1 MVSLQR
7 PLSTPV
13 LIGRDDLLALGRR
26 RTEDARAG
34 HGQLVFLAGEAGI
47 GKSRLL
53 GAISRDATRNGM
65 RVVQAGAFASDLEL
79 PGAVLLDLGHAL
91 ATARLGAHRAA
102 GAAMLASL
110 VEAPPAD
117 DPRRQRRFLVLEIVD
132 RIAGLAAGERPVMV
146 ALEDLHWA
154 DDLTLEMLGRLARRL
169 ADLRMLI
176 VGTYRSDE
184 LYPGLPMRA
193 LRARLLTQRQAEEVK
208 LARLTV
214 EQTGQMAK
222 LILEAEMP
230 PSSRFIED
238 LQRRSDGIPLHVEE
252 ILGATKLDA
261 DAADAGAP
269 SVPDTLTDAVLR
281 RRELLSP
288 GAARIADAAAVIGR
302 SFDLDL
308 VAAVAGDP
316 PDQAAAAIAELESR
330 FFVVPIG
337 AAGWFELRHALI
349 RDALALAVPISQRR
363 RLHELVARQVA
374 ARPTLADAGFL
385 SAHFEAAGLYTEAHA
400 HARRAAAAAA
410 GLSAHREALGLYRRA
425 IRCAPADLPVIE
437 QADLLAAC
445 AAEEAATDDNQAAAA
460 SYGTARRMLL
470 AADEPGRAAAL
481 LPSLVDARHLLGASF
496 DVRVAML
503 RGGLAEIGPEP
514 DAGDDEAVRLR
525 GRLTAGLAAAY
536 MLDRRLDDGAEQ
548 GERAIRLAVAAGDET
563 TEINA
568 MTTLGAVL
576 SVSGRTGGL
585 EMLEEAVR
593 RARAARLEAEAARA
607 YRMLGSLASV
617 MVEYE
622 RGERWLREGIE
633 YAERTEQWNHR
644 HYMAAHLGHVLW
656 ASGEWKQAD
665 EITRH
670 VNADGRGGITTRITA
685 LHVLGYLALGRGEWD
700 AAESSLSEAREL
712 GEGMSELQRFSP
724 ALWGLAEAA
733 HLQGRHQVAI
743 DLTAAGQRASAA
755 VRDAAYLFPFLVTGT
770 RARLAVRDL
779 GEATRWFNE
788 VSAGLTDRSIAGTLP
803 AVDHARGLIDMAR
816 GSTGRAREAL
826 ASARAAW
833 IERHRAW
840 EGCAAAIDLARC
852 ELRTN
857 RPALAASLIAEA
869 KAAAEA
875 MGAVPLLGLADEL
888 DSSIRARGVED
899 DPWAP
904 LTSREFEV
912 ASLIAAGR
920 TNREIAVELRI
931 TPKTV
936 ASHVEHILGRLGADR
951 RTEIAAWVVSVRP
964 EAPSGRS

>member
-1 MVSLQR
+1 VVSLQR

-26 RTEDARAG
+26 RAEDARAG

-53 GAISRDATRNGM
+53 GAISRDARRNGM

-79 PGAVLLDLGHAL
+79 PGAVLLDLGHGL
-91 ATARLGAHRAA
+91 ATARVKAHRAA

-110 VEAPPAD
+110 VETPPAD
-117 DPRRQRRFLVLEIVD
+117 DPRRRRRFLVLEIVD
-132 RIAGLAAGERPVMV
+132 RIADLAAGESPVMV

-154 DDLTLEMLGRLARRL
+154 DDLTLETLGHLARRL
-169 ADLRMLI
+169 ANLPMLI

-184 LYPGLPMRA
+184 LYPGLPMRD

-208 LARLTV
+208 LARLTM
-214 EQTGQMAK
+214 EQTGQMAR
-222 LILEAEMP
+222 LILEPEMP

-238 LQRRSDGIPLHVEE
+238 LQLRSDGIPLHVEE
-252 ILGATKLDA
+252 ILGATKFDA
-261 DAADAGAP
+261 DAADTAAP
-269 SVPDTLTDAVLR
+269 SVPDTLTDAILR
-281 RRELLSP
+281 RRAILRP

-308 VAAVAGDP
+308 VAAVTGDP
-316 PDQAAAAIAELESR
+316 PDQAAAAIAELETR
-330 FFVVPIG
+330 FFVVPTG

-349 RDALALAVPISQRR
+349 RDALEMALPISQRR
-363 RLHELVARQVA
+363 RLHELVARQAA
-374 ARPTLADAGFL
+374 ARPRLADDGYL
-385 SAHFEAAGLYTEAHA
+385 SAHFEAAGLSTEAYA

-410 GLSAHREALGLYRRA
+410 GMSAHREALGLYRRA
-425 IRCAPADLPVIE
+425 IRCVPTDLPVVE
-437 QADLLAAC
+437 QAELLASC
-445 AAEEAATDDNQAAAA
+445 AAEEAATDDNESAAA

-481 LPSLVDARHLLGASF
+481 LPSLVDARHLSGDSF

-514 DAGDDEAVRLR
+514 DGDDDAVRLR
-525 GRLTAGLAAAY
+525 GRLTAGLAAAF
-536 MLDRRLDDGAEQ
+536 MLDRRLDDGAEH

-568 MTTLGAVL
+568 MSTLGAVL
-576 SVSGRTGGL
+576 SVSGRTDGWG
-585 EMLEEAVR
+585 MLEEAVR

-607 YRMLGSLASV
+607 YRMLGTLASV

-670 VNADGRGGITTRITA
+670 VIADGRGGITTRITA
-685 LHVLGYLALGRGEWD
+685 LHVLGYLALGRGEWE
-700 AAESSLSEAREL
+700 AAESALSEAREL
-712 GEGMSELQRFSP
+712 GEGMSELQRYSP

-733 HLQGRHQVAI
+733 HLRGHQQEAI

-755 VRDAAYLFPFLVTGT
+755 VRDAAYLFPFLITGT
-770 RARLAVRDL
+770 RARLAVGAL

-788 VSAGLTDRSIAGTLP
+788 LSAALMGRSIAGTLP
-803 AVDHARGLIDMAR
+803 AVDHARGLIDLAR
-816 GSTGRAREAL
+816 GSTGRARDAL

-833 IERHRAW
+833 IERRRAW
-840 EGCAAAIDLARC
+840 EGCAATIDLARC
-852 ELRTN
+852 ELRAK
-857 RPALAASLIAEA
+857 RPAVAAALIAEA

-875 MGAVPLLGLADEL
+875 MGAVPLIGLADEL
-888 DSSIRARGVED
+888 DGSIRARGVEHE
-899 DPWAP
+899 PWAP

-920 TNREIAVELRI
+920 TNREIAVELTI

-936 ASHVEHILGRLGADR
+936 ASHVEHILSRLGADR

-964 EAPSGRS
+964 EARSGRS